1 MPVKTL
7 RIHPG
12 GRQPISSNGRI
23 ESSNRRHGVSDL
35 RGGRGDVS
43 QGAAGHGQAYLVH
56 DGKVEVRRP
65 TLDGEQVLR
74 TLTNGDLLG
83 EVALFRGAPH
93 SATALCRR
101 AWRDPREALPEATE
115 TVRAVF
121 AAKGFPVCVP
131 RVRPRTLFRCTG
143 RPWHWLAHRHLPG
156 AVTPRL
162 PAVERSD
169 NVLPTQFSTRP

>member
-74 TLTNGDLLG
+74 TLTNGDLLE
-83 EVALFRGAPH
+83 EVALFCGAPH
-93 SATALCRR
+93 SATALGRR

-121 AAKGFPVCVP
+121 AAKGFPGLRSP
-131 RVRPRTLFRCTG
+131 RSAAHPIPVHWAAMALVSPSAPPWCGDTPPARC
-143 RPWHWLAHRHLPG
+143 G
-156 AVTPRL
+156 AIR
-162 PAVERSD
+162 
-169 NVLPTQFSTRP
+169 